1 MAPEWAG
8 VVLLIR
14 ADEGRRALWVVGVG
28 EVAGVGRHVLDVARA
43 GIPGW
48 SLAFVVPE
56 GPLRD
61 ALAQMGQPVM
71 DVAFGRSVGSIRSV
85 RAVSLA
91 VRTARADVVHS
102 HLAWADLVVGAA
114 RRRHAARVSTE
125 HGIAGDPGVYATG
138 RIDARAMRAAHRL
151 RLRRT
156 RGLICVSN
164 ATAEVVRR
172 RWQPGPSTDIRIIPN
187 GIDRQPISRKI
198 RAPGDALV
206 VGYLGRFSPEKRVD
220 LLIRAF
226 ASVRNRAPRA
236 RLALAGAGDEAASLA
251 RLAADLGLG
260 DRVSFP
266 GWVDANAFLPEV
278 DVLCLPSVWEN
289 CSYALLE
296 AVSAGCGVVAA
307 PVGGNAEILPP
318 QCLVD
323 PLDSDAFA
331 DTIIGQLASGPTRP
345 TLTSA
350 IPTVAE
356 MTARIADAYTAWTEA
371 RTSAD
376 GG

>member
-1 MAPEWAG
+1 M
-8 VVLLIR
+8 IR
-14 ADEGRRALWVVGVG
+14 ADEGRHALWVVGVG

-61 ALAQMGQPVM
+61 SLTQMGQPVV
-71 DVAFGRSVGSIRSV
+71 DARFGRSVGSIRSA

-91 VRTARADVVHS
+91 VRETRADVVHS
-102 HLAWADLVVGAA
+102 HLAWADLVVSAA
-114 RRRHAARVSTE
+114 RRGNAARVSTE

-138 RIDARAMRAAHRL
+138 PIDARAMGAAHRL

-172 RWQPGPSTDIRIIPN
+172 RWHPGPRTDIRVIPN
-187 GIDRQPISRKI
+187 GIDRRPVSRKA
-198 RAPGDALV
+198 RAPDDALV

-220 LLIRAF
+220 LLVRAF
-226 ASVRNRAPRA
+226 AALRNRAPSA
-236 RLALAGAGDEAASLA
+236 RLALAGAGDDEASLA
-251 RLAADLGLG
+251 RLAKDLGLG

-266 GWVDANAFLPEV
+266 GWVDANVFLPEV

-331 DTIIGQLASGPTRP
+331 DTIIGQLAGGAARP
-345 TLTSA
+345 TLPSA

-356 MTARIADAYTAWTEA
+356 MTARIADAYGAWTDA
-371 RTSAD
+371 RTAAND
-376 GG
+376 D